1 MNYTKKAVSGV
12 SITLLMSVLAAGIAY
27 LTRIILARNLGPAD
41 YGLFSSVLTFILFF
55 LFFRDLGLDFSLVKH
70 IAKFRV
76 QNQFNHIKTAIFS
89 VFLFQFVSSLVFS
102 AAFLL
107 LSGFL
112 AENYFKD
119 SRAST
124 LIILVVVYVVFSI
137 CFTLLKGIFSGFQ
150 KMFLFSSVEFT
161 KNLIV
166 LLSFLIFFKFGF
178 GLYAPL
184 LAYVVVCPLLFFI
197 YAPFASKL
205 SGFFSNKITDFK
217 LVSKRVVLFGIPLF
231 ATSFAGTIIGY
242 MDTLIL
248 TYFQPLAEVGI
259 YNVVLPSA
267 LMILFIGRAVS
278 STTFPI
284 SSELWSRKDYRRL
297 SAGVSLLHKYSFIC
311 FIPIIFTVFAF
322 SKFFIVTFFGTEYQT
337 GSLALQILLIGVLFF
352 MVAMVNNTIISAI
365 GQPKIVAKITILA
378 AAVNLSLNL
387 IFIPSLGINGAAIT
401 TTISYSLI
409 LFLTTVK
416 IQQILKI
423 RFSLKEWLK
432 QIFAALLF
440 ISVIFVI
447 KHFLHFSSWYE
458 LLISV
463 CIAGTLYLISL
474 IVLKIIDLR
483 EIKYY
488 WRLVH

>member
-12 SITLLMSVLAAGIAY
+12 SITLLMSILAAGIAY
-27 LTRIILARNLGPAD
+27 LTRIVLARNLGPTE

-55 LFFRDLGLDFSLVKH
+55 LFFRDLGLDSSLIKH
-70 IAKFRV
+70 IAEFKV
-76 QNQFNHIKTAIFS
+76 HNQFNHIKTAIS
-89 VFLFQFVSSLVFS
+89 GVFLFQFVSSLVFS
-102 AAFLL
+102 AVFLL

-119 SRAST
+119 SRASM

-137 CFTLLKGIFSGFQ
+137 CFTILKGIFSGFQ

-166 LLSFLIFFKFGF
+166 LVFALIFFKFGF
-178 GLYAPL
+178 SVYAPM

-197 YAPFASKL
+197 YAPFANKL

-217 LVSKRVVLFGIPLF
+217 LVSKRVVLFGVPLF
-231 ATSFAGTIIGY
+231 ASAFAGTIIGY

-248 TYFQPLAEVGI
+248 TYFRPLAEVGI

-267 LMILFIGRAVS
+267 LMLLFIGRAVS

-284 SSELWSRKDYRRL
+284 SSELGSRKDYRRL
-297 SAGVSLLHKYSFIC
+297 SAGVRLLHKYSFVC
-311 FIPIIFTVFAF
+311 FVPMIFTIFAF
-322 SKFFIVTFFGTEYQT
+322 SKFFITTFFGAEYQA

-352 MVAMVNNTIISAI
+352 IVAMVNNTVISAM

-378 AAVNLSLNL
+378 AAVNLGLNL

-416 IQQILKI
+416 IQRVLKI
-423 RFSLKEWLK
+423 RFSIKGWLK
-432 QIFAALLF
+432 QIFAALFF
-440 ISVIFVI
+440 ISIIFTAKYV
-447 KHFLHFSSWYE
+447 LPFSPWPE
-458 LLISV
+458 LFVSV
-463 CIAGTLYLISL
+463 FIAVALYLISL
-474 IVLKIIDLR
+474 FVLKIVDLQ

-488 WRLVH
+488 WRLSH